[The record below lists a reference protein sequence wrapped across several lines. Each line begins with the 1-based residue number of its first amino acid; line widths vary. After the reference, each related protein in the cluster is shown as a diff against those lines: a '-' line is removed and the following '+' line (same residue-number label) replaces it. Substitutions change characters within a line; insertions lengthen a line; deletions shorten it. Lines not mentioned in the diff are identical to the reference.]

1 MIENWMV
8 MPIRHKNRVRK
19 IKKVPVRKVQP
30 VVKTK
35 DSRWNLNIYV

>member
-19 IKKVPVRKVQP
+19 IKKVPIRKVQP
-30 VVKTK
+30 AGKTK